1 MNKLVDQCNNNYH
14 HSTQKKLINAHYSAS
29 TENTELNLKAPKFKV
44 NDGV

>member
-14 HSTQKKLINAHYSAS
+14 HSIQKKLINAHYSAS
-29 TENTELNLKAPKFKV
+29 TELNLKAPKFKV